1 MRSKNIFSKNVLN
14 FEEKKIEKA
23 VEIYI
28 NKASFTRI
36 RKVKKHLKLVT
47 KIYTVKKTIQ
57 VQKYHKINVCSKNI
71 FWILWKMKS
80 TYNLGRKKCGEE
92 EENILILGSFQANF
106 KQSYNLSKREFRNAV
121 NGIAIWMH
129 CFIRI

>member
-47 KIYTVKKTIQ
+47 KIYTVKKNNPST
-57 VQKYHKINVCSKNI
+57 KIS
-71 FWILWKMKS
+71 
-80 TYNLGRKKCGEE
+80 
-92 EENILILGSFQANF
+92 
-106 KQSYNLSKREFRNAV
+106 
-121 NGIAIWMH
+121 
-129 CFIRI
+129 